1 MQYVN
6 RTTLTLFFVGLLFL
20 NYNYAQVEGCD
31 GERYRIDVFSSVEV
45 TEAVKFG
52 ENTTIGGNFQELFM
66 DVYEPANDDL
76 EARPAIVLAFGGGFV
91 AGERESLDGI
101 CRSFARKG
109 YVAVTIDYRLFD
121 LLFPVD
127 SSQMTD
133 VVVKAVGDM
142 KAAIRYLREDAA
154 TDNQFR
160 INPEQIFV
168 GGVSAG
174 AITAAHVA
182 YLDDSDELPSDIQS
196 ALNANGGWEG
206 NSSDNIEYSS
216 EAQGVINYSGALK
229 DADLINGDNPP
240 LFSVH
245 DDGDGVVPYGN
256 GSVPAGPI
264 IYVYLEGSKT
274 MHERAIELEI
284 ENELI
289 TIENSNGHVSY
300 FVNNAAQYEEEV
312 EAATANF
319 LADILC
325 GPMSSTSVSENYTSK
340 VNVYPNPATD
350 MLNVV
355 LENNTN
361 NYKLRIYD
369 SMGKLILDSPAQNTA
384 QQIDLEYFPNG
395 SYYLQ
400 LIEDGKEQQIV
411 WRKLIIQKH

>member
-6 RTTLTLFFVGLLFL
+6 RMTMILLFVGFLFP
-20 NYNYAQVEGCD
+20 NFNYAQVAGCD

-52 ENTTIGGNFQELFM
+52 ENTTIGGNLQELFM
-66 DVYEPANDDL
+66 DVYEPMDDDL

-121 LLFPVD
+121 LLFPID

-133 VVVKAVGDM
+133 VVVKAVSDM
-142 KAAIRYLREDAA
+142 KAAIRYLREDAD

-160 INPEQIFV
+160 IDPAQIFV

-174 AITAAHVA
+174 AITAAHTA
-182 YLDDSDELPSDIQS
+182 YLDASDELPSDIQT
-196 ALNANGGWEG
+196 ALNENGGFEG

-229 DADLINGDNPP
+229 DAGFIDGGDPP

-245 DDGDGVVPYGN
+245 DDGDAVVPYGN

-274 MHERAIELEI
+274 MHEQATVSEI

-300 FVNNAAQYEEEV
+300 FVNNAAQYEEQV
-312 EAATANF
+312 ETASANF

-325 GPMSSTSVSENYTSK
+325 GPLSSTSVLESYSDA

-350 MLNVV
+350 VLNV
-355 LENNTN
+355 NFKNRTQ
-361 NYKLRIYD
+361 NYKLRIYN
-369 SMGKLILDSPAQNTA
+369 SMGKLVWDSPQQHIT
-384 QQIDLEYFPNG
+384 QQIKLEGFPNG

-400 LIEDGKEQQIV
+400 LIEDGKEQQIIC
-411 WRKLIIQKH
+411 RKLIVQKH